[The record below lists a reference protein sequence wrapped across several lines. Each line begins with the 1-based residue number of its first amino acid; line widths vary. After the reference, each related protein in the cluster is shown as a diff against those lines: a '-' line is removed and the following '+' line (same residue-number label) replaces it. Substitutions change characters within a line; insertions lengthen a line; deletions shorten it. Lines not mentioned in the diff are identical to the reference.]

1 MTNCV
6 DCRVCVV
13 ADTGDVE
20 NFMVRDD
27 IWPAVDGFLCV
38 ACLESRL
45 GRPLTGA
52 DLDLSLPINYP
63 GVQRDT
69 PRLFRLKSEAW
80 GVSA

>member
-1 MTNCV
+1 VTDCV
-6 DCRVCVV
+6 DCGVCVV
-13 ADTGDVE
+13 AYTGDVE
-20 NFMVRDD
+20 NYMVWED

-45 GRPLTGA
+45 GRRLTAA
-52 DLDLSLPINYP
+52 DLDVSLPINYP